1 LTPWRLGVGLFLL
14 LALAGCD
21 HPARVAGSTVSEGDL
36 LEVARRPIEA
46 WLAQGRRPADL
57 VDAGEAMRALLDSR
71 GLPWARVTAIPP
83 GSEQGELLFV
93 VEEGPLVRI
102 GTITLSGDPGLP
114 EADLVTAAGL
124 GPNYATAA
132 INAAPAQ
139 MRRRLRAAGYL
150 TAQVAAPAV
159 VWAEGRGRADLTF
172 AVTAGKRLLLLRE
185 TVVVAEGPADL
196 AARLEALLDPPGT
209 PCHPRLGEE
218 AAARL
223 RGWLVERGHRAAAV
237 EVRQRIDATGSG
249 LEVELDVRPG
259 PLHVVGA
266 VTVEGG
272 ARSAPGFVQRHLR
285 ALVPGQPLAQGAVDR
300 AASSLSATGIYR
312 SVQPVVTPGDAR
324 ADGAIPTDVAVKLA
338 EEPTQRIDVAIG
350 WGSYE
355 RLRGGVRYFDEH
367 LFGQGLHFDAG
378 AQVSMKGWDASIGVA
393 DPVSFGPG
401 RRLGLDLAVE
411 ERQEPS
417 YAHREASLTLSF
429 AQRFRLPGDRAL
441 YEARPYYRF
450 TGSEDFRVDAEEP
463 YADEPERYS
472 TSMVGLDCKRDGRR
486 PKQVDPETGTLT
498 RLGAAWSA
506 KPLGAQ
512 VAFTELR
519 ADWSGTQQVAPWLVG
534 SLRAGAATRQPQ
546 GSDDLPIGE
555 RLFLGGADSVRSFTK
570 DDLGP
575 RDPDGQ
581 PLGGLTSAVASC
593 ELRLRPF
600 ARRRELEFAAFYD
613 IGMVATAP
621 FRIEGPA
628 GQAVGGGLRY
638 RLPVGPIRL
647 DYGYN
652 PGNRLGARHPWALHL
667 AMGFAF

>member
-1 LTPWRLGVGLFLL
+1 MADAVLL
-14 LALAGCD
+14 VSTAAGALAVG
-21 HPARVAGSTVSEGDL
+21 ALAAAL
-36 LEVARRPIEA
+36 VARRSGRERVASEVAQERARLDAEQRAAVGRLEERSSAALTEARASLEATIAAERRQLEDARRSAAEHEARTVRREQQIEGREQALGTREQALIGREQALGERERAAARAIEA
-46 WLAQGRRPADL
+46 AATR
-57 VDAGEAMRALLDSR
+57 
-71 GLPWARVTAIPP
+71 
-83 GSEQGELLFV
+83 
-93 VEEGPLVRI
+93 EE
-102 GTITLSGDPGLP
+102 
-114 EADLVTAAGL
+114 
-124 GPNYATAA
+124 
-132 INAAPAQ
+132 
-139 MRRRLRAAGYL
+139 RLRA
-150 TAQVAAPAV
+150 
-159 VWAEGRGRADLTF
+159 R
-172 AVTAGKRLLLLRE
+172 
-185 TVVVAEGPADL
+185 
-196 AARLEALLDPPGT
+196 
-209 PCHPRLGEE
+209 EE

-237 EVRQRIDATGSG
+237 EVLQRIDNDGSG
-249 LEVELDVRPG
+249 LEVELVVRPG

-312 SVQPVVTPGDAR
+312 SVQPVVTPGEPR
-324 ADGAIPTDVAVKLA
+324 ADGAIPTDVTVKLA
-338 EEPTQRIDVAIG
+338 EEPTQRIDFAIG

-355 RLRGGVRYFDEH
+355 RLRGGVHYFDDH

-393 DPVSFGPG
+393 DPISFGPG

-411 ERQEPS
+411 ERLEPS
-417 YAHREASLTLSF
+417 YAHREASATLYF
-429 AQRFRLPGDRAL
+429 TQRFRLPGDRAL
-441 YEARPYYRF
+441 YEARPYYSF
-450 TGSEDFRVDAEEP
+450 TGSEDFRIDAEEP

-472 TSMVGLDCKRDGRR
+472 TSMIGLDCKRDGRR

-512 VAFTELR
+512 VAFTEL
-519 ADWSGTQQVAPWLVG
+519 L
-534 SLRAGAATRQPQ
+534 
-546 GSDDLPIGE
+546 
-555 RLFLGGADSVRSFTK
+555 LGGSDSVRSFTK

-613 IGMVATAP
+613 IGMVAASA

-652 PGNRLGARHPWALHL
+652 PGDRLGARHPWALHL